1 VSKRKIKTIRARQ
14 VWTSRGQATL
24 EVEVGLRYGAMGRAI
39 APIGQSIASGEA
51 VSIQVEGGETAI
63 EEIASHLKGRD
74 ATDQESIDKALIDLD
89 GTADKSRLGGN
100 TLITTSIAVAR
111 AAASARRV
119 ALWRHLSEI
128 DATPFMLPPFMPM
141 PHVQV
146 FGGGLHA
153 EGRLDIQDVMAV
165 PVGADNYAQALEWC
179 ATITAKARDIMNDAG
194 NLRGG
199 TPQGGLWP
207 AFKRNEEALEAMLRA
222 IEGAGLRP
230 GKDVGISL
238 DLAASQLGQKGKYR
252 LALDNKIID
261 SDALSG
267 TLVDWIERYPII
279 AVEDP
284 LGEGDKEGMVRFTWA
299 VGKRVQ
305 VSGDDFLVTN
315 AARISAAARA
325 RACNAVSI
333 SPSQV
338 GTLSETLAAIKA
350 ARKAGFGLIAQARS
364 GDSEDTAIVDLCIA
378 WGLGQLKAGGLSRG
392 ERTAKWNQGLRIA
405 EALEEGG
412 KLPPPSNF
420 AWGAWGG
427 KMVRD

>member
-1 VSKRKIKTIRARQ
+1 VSKSKIKTIRTRR

-24 EVEVGLRYGAMGRAI
+24 EVEAGLRYGGTGRAI

-51 VSIQVEGGETAI
+51 VSIQVESGEAAI

-100 TLITTSIAVAR
+100 TLIATSIAVAR

-128 DATPFMLPPFMPM
+128 DAAPYMPPPFMPM

-146 FGGGLHA
+146 FGGGIHA
-153 EGRLDIQDVMAV
+153 EGHLDIQDVMAV
-165 PVGADNYAQALEWC
+165 PAGADNYAQALEWC
-179 ATITAKARDIMNDAG
+179 AAITAKARDIMNDAG
-194 NLRGG
+194 KLRGV

-207 AFKRNEEALEAMLRA
+207 AFKRNEEALETMLRA

-252 LALDNKIID
+252 LALDNKNID

-284 LGEGDKEGMVRFTWA
+284 LSEGDKEGMVRFTWA

-315 AARISAAARA
+315 AARIRAAARA

-333 SPSQV
+333 SPSQA
-338 GTLSETLAAIKA
+338 GTLSETLAAVRA

-364 GDSEDTAIVDLCIA
+364 GDSEDTAIVELCIA

-405 EALEEGG
+405 EALGEGG
-412 KLPPPSNF
+412 KLPPASSF
-420 AWGAWGG
+420 AWRSLGGA
-427 KMVRD
+427 R

>member
-1 VSKRKIKTIRARQ
+1 MEIV
-14 VWTSRGQATL
+14 
-24 EVEVGLRYGAMGRAI
+24 
-39 APIGQSIASGEA
+39 
-51 VSIQVEGGETAI
+51 I
-63 EEIASHLKGRD
+63 EEIASHLKGLD
-74 ATDQESIDKALIDLD
+74 ATDQENIDKALTDLD

-100 TLITTSIAVAR
+100 TLIATSIAVAR
-111 AAASARRV
+111 AAAAARRMP
-119 ALWRHLSEI
+119 LWQHLSEA
-128 DATPFMLPPFMPM
+128 DFPPYMPM

-146 FGGGLHA
+146 FGGGIHA
-153 EGRLDIQDVMAV
+153 QGRLDIQDVMAV
-165 PVGADNYAQALEWC
+165 PAGADNYAQALEWC
-179 ATITAKARDIMNDAG
+179 AAITAKARDNMNDAG
-194 NLRGG
+194 NLRGV

-252 LALDNKIID
+252 LALDNKKID

-284 LGEGDKEGMVRFTWA
+284 LSEGDKEGMVRFTWA

-305 VSGDDFLVTN
+305 VTGDDFLVTN
-315 AARISAAARA
+315 AARIRAAARA

-333 SPSQV
+333 SPSQA

-364 GDSEDTAIVDLCIA
+364 GDSEDTAIVDICVG
-378 WGLGQLKAGGLSRG
+378 WGLGQLKAGGLSGG

-412 KLPPPSNF
+412 KLPPPSSF
-420 AWGAWGG
+420 VWGSRGG
-427 KMVRD
+427 SGR